1 MKIRKVEKLVPSLK
15 NKKTYVV
22 HIENLDQALTYGL
35 RLKKYTELLDLNK
48 ANGWSLMSCYGQLQR
63 TSSRKTFYERLFL
76 MENIRNHKDI
86 KLGDKPK
93 EIW

>member
-1 MKIRKVEKLVPSLK
+1 MHKNHNKLPFLVNIMKIRKVEKLVPSLK

-48 ANGWSLMSCYGQLQR
+48 ANG
-63 TSSRKTFYERLFL
+63 
-76 MENIRNHKDI
+76 
-86 KLGDKPK
+86 
-93 EIW
+93 

>member
-48 ANGWSLMSCYGQLQR
+48 ANG
-63 TSSRKTFYERLFL
+63 
-76 MENIRNHKDI
+76 
-86 KLGDKPK
+86 
-93 EIW
+93 